1 MINICSRLALEAL
14 PSKTI
19 KLGYDDEA
27 NKMII
32 VSAADGNLKLCKS
45 GSMHAISCTS
55 FLKALGIKRKFSG
68 RYEAYVDEEMN
79 IVIDLNKPLPE
90 EEQAKRKNKEI
101 DNGVTTLKDLREQ
114 AGLSVKEVAKILG
127 VTINAIR
134 NYELGWRKIGIEQV
148 LRLVEAYDVPAEEVI
163 RAQLNSC
170 LRAQECNL
178 H

>member
-1 MINICSRLALEAL
+1 
-14 PSKTI
+14 
-19 KLGYDDEA
+19 
-27 NKMII
+27 
-32 VSAADGNLKLCKS
+32 
-45 GSMHAISCTS
+45 
-55 FLKALGIKRKFSG
+55 
-68 RYEAYVDEEMN
+68 MN
-79 IVIDLNKPLPE
+79 N
-90 EEQAKRKNKEI
+90 QKRKNKEI

-163 RAQLNSC
+163 RAQLNSS

>member
-1 MINICSRLALEAL
+1 
-14 PSKTI
+14 
-19 KLGYDDEA
+19 
-27 NKMII
+27 
-32 VSAADGNLKLCKS
+32 
-45 GSMHAISCTS
+45 
-55 FLKALGIKRKFSG
+55 
-68 RYEAYVDEEMN
+68 MN
-79 IVIDLNKPLPE
+79 N
-90 EEQAKRKNKEI
+90 QKRKNKEI

-134 NYELGWRKIGIEQV
+134 NYELGWRKISIEQV

-170 LRAQECNL
+170 LRAQEYNL

>member
-1 MINICSRLALEAL
+1 
-14 PSKTI
+14 
-19 KLGYDDEA
+19 
-27 NKMII
+27 
-32 VSAADGNLKLCKS
+32 
-45 GSMHAISCTS
+45 
-55 FLKALGIKRKFSG
+55 
-68 RYEAYVDEEMN
+68 MN
-79 IVIDLNKPLPE
+79 N
-90 EEQAKRKNKEI
+90 QKRKNKEI